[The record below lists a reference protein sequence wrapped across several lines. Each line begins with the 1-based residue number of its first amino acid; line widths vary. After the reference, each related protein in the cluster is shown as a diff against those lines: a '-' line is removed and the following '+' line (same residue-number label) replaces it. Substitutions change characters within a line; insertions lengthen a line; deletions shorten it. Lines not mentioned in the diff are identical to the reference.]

1 MIVPSIDIM
10 GGQAV
15 QLVGGERLAIEAGD
29 PVAVAKRFA
38 VAGELAVIDLDAALG
53 RGDNRAVI
61 LEIARRFPCRVGGG
75 IRSAEAAIAWLDA
88 GARQVILG
96 TAATPELLETLPRD
110 RVIAAVD
117 ARAGEVVVEGWRT
130 RTGRDLYAD
139 IGRLAPF
146 VGGLLVTF
154 VEREGRLQGI
164 DMAAVRRAVES
175 SGGVPVTVAGGV
187 TTAAEI
193 AEIDTLGAD
202 AQVGMAIYSGALD
215 LADALVA
222 PLRSDRPDGLWPTIA
237 ADERGEVLGLAWS
250 DAESVREAV
259 RTRRGVY
266 RSRKRGLWR
275 KGETSGDVQ
284 ILERIDVDC
293 DRDALMFTVRQLGAG
308 FCHRGTRSCFGDARG
323 LGELARRLAA
333 RAASAPPG
341 SYTRRL
347 LDDGPFLASKLR
359 EEAAELAAA
368 GNRAEAVHE
377 TADLLYFALVAAV
390 RAGVDLA
397 DVERELDRRS
407 LKITRRSGDAKPKE
421 VPR

>member
-29 PVAVAKRFA
+29 PLAVAERFA
-38 VAGELAVIDLDAALG
+38 PAGDLAVIDLDAALG
-53 RGDNRAVI
+53 RGDNGAVI
-61 LEIARRFPCRVGGG
+61 REIARRFPCRVGGG
-75 IRSAEAAIAWLDA
+75 IRSRDAAISWLDA
-88 GARQVILG
+88 GAREVILG

-117 ARAGEVVVEGWRT
+117 ARGKEVVVEGWRT
-130 RTGRDLYAD
+130 RTGRDLYAE
-139 IGRLAPF
+139 ISRLAPF
-146 VGGLLVTF
+146 VGGFLVTF

-164 DMAAVRRAVES
+164 DTDAVRRAVEAAD
-175 SGGVPVTVAGGV
+175 GVHVTAAGGV

-193 AEIDTLGAD
+193 AAIDALGAD

-222 PLRSDRPDGLWPTIA
+222 PMHSDRADGLWPTIV
-237 ADERGEVLGLAWS
+237 ADERGEALGLAWS
-250 DAESVREAV
+250 DAGSVREAL

-266 RSRKRGLWR
+266 RSRQRGLWR
-275 KGETSGDVQ
+275 KGEASGDRQ

-293 DRDALMFTVRQLGAG
+293 DRDALRFTVRQLGAG

-347 LDDGPFLASKLR
+347 LDDGPLLASKLR
-359 EEAAELAAA
+359 EEAAELSAAQT
-368 GNRAEAVHE
+368 RADTVHE
-377 TADLLYFALVAAV
+377 AADLIYFALVAAA
-390 RAGVDLA
+390 RAGADLA

-407 LKITRRSGDAKPKE
+407 LRITRRTGDAKPAE

>member
-29 PVAVAKRFA
+29 PLAIAERFA

-53 RGDNRAVI
+53 RGDNRAI
-61 LEIARRFPCRVGGG
+61 IREIVRRFPCRVGGG

-88 GARQVILG
+88 GARKVILG
-96 TAATPELLETLPRD
+96 TAAREEILSALPKE

-117 ARAGEVVVEGWRT
+117 ARNGEVVVDGWRT
-130 RTGRDLYAD
+130 RTGRDVYAD
-139 IGRLAPF
+139 IARLAPF
-146 VGGLLVTF
+146 VGGFLVTF

-164 DMAAVRRAVES
+164 DMTAVRRAVEAA
-175 SGGVPVTVAGGV
+175 GGVPVTVAGGV

-193 AEIDTLGAD
+193 AEIDALDAD

-222 PLRSDRPDGLWPTIA
+222 PMRSDRADGLWPTIV
-237 ADERGEVLGLAWS
+237 ADERGEALGLAWS

-266 RSRKRGLWR
+266 RSRQRGLWR
-275 KGETSGDVQ
+275 KGETSGNSQ

-293 DRDALMFTVRQLGAG
+293 DRDALRFTVRQLGAG
-308 FCHRGTRSCFGDARG
+308 YCHRGTRSCFGDARG
-323 LGELARRLAA
+323 LGELARRIAL
-333 RAASAPPG
+333 RAASSPPE
-341 SYTRRL
+341 SYTQRL
-347 LDDGPFLASKLR
+347 LDDGALLASKLR

-368 GNRAEAVHE
+368 KTRDEAVRE
-377 TADLLYFALVAAV
+377 TADLLYFALVAAL
-390 RAGVDLA
+390 RTGVDLA
-397 DVERELDRRS
+397 EVERELDRRS
-407 LKITRRSGDAKPKE
+407 LKITRRRGDAKPEE
-421 VPR
+421 VPK